1 MFISKADKIIKINTE
16 KVEQELKS
24 KTLEQIHRET
34 AITWLERAL
43 AAKKMNMQKEYD
55 DLAHESLE
63 HAALTHDIDFVKQ
76 IMDLLKN
83 EQ

>member
-1 MFISKADKIIKINTE
+1 MFLSKADKILKVHTE
-16 KVEQELKS
+16 KAEQELKT
-24 KTLEQIHRET
+24 KTLQQIHKET
-34 AITWLERAL
+34 SMTWLERAL
-43 AAKKMNMQKEYD
+43 AAKKLNMKNEYD

-76 IMDLLKN
+76 VMDFLKT